1 MPVSDWFKAREQ
13 RRYTVVSPSTP
24 STELPDGVWLK
35 CDGCKRTIYRGDLEA
50 NLNVCPHCGHHA
62 EMPAKDR
69 LRALA
74 DDGTFEEMDE
84 ALTSSDPLRFTA
96 AKPYAETLAAAREKT
111 GLAEAVVTGRAL
123 VGGHPVVLGA
133 MDFRFIGASMGT
145 AVGEKVA
152 RAFDRAREEERAVVF
167 VTASGGARMH
177 EGMLSLMQM
186 AKTAAAVRRF
196 SDAGLPYVTV
206 LANPTYGGVT
216 ASFPVLADVI
226 FAEPGA
232 MVGFAGPKLVQE
244 TTRQSLPKGFQTAES
259 LAAHGFID
267 AVVPRTELKAVVAR
281 VLDYLCGQDVHPAA
295 EGAACPLAPK
305 EGS

>member
-13 RRYTVVSPSTP
+13 RKYTVVSPGGATD
-24 STELPDGVWLK
+24 LPDGVWLK
-35 CDGCKRTIYRGDLEA
+35 CVGCKRTIYRGDFEK
-50 NLNVCPHCGHHA
+50 NLSVCPHCGHHA
-62 EMPAKDR
+62 EMPAPDR
-69 LRALA
+69 LLALA
-74 DDGTFEEMDE
+74 DERTFEETDA

-96 AKPYAETLAAAREKT
+96 AKPYAAALDLARETT

-123 VGGHPVVLGA
+123 LEGHPVVLGA
-133 MDFRFIGASMGT
+133 MDFRFVGASMGT
-145 AVGEKVA
+145 AVGEKAA
-152 RAFDRAREEERAVVF
+152 RAFDRAREEGRAVVF
-167 VTASGGARMH
+167 VTASGGARMQ

-196 SDAGLPYVTV
+196 SDAGLPYVAV

-232 MVGFAGPKLVQE
+232 MIGFAGPKLVEE

-259 LAAHGFID
+259 LVRHGFVD
-267 AVVPRTELKAVVAR
+267 AVVPRTELKSAIGR
-281 VLDYLCGQDVHPAA
+281 VLDYLCAPEVHPAA
-295 EGAACPLAPK
+295 EGAACLVPPK

>member
-1 MPVSDWFKAREQ
+1 MPISDWFKAREQ
-13 RRYTVVSPSTP
+13 RKYTVVSPGAAA
-24 STELPDGVWLK
+24 ELPDGVWLK
-35 CDGCKRTIYRGDLEA
+35 CAECKHTVYRGDFEK

-62 EMPAKDR
+62 EMSAPAR
-69 LRALA
+69 VRALA
-74 DDGTFEEMDE
+74 DEGTFEEMDPG
-84 ALTSSDPLRFTA
+84 LTSTDPLRFTA
-96 AKPYAETLAAAREKT
+96 AKPYAAALDVARETT

-123 VGGHPVVLGA
+123 LEGHPVVLGA

-152 RAFDRAREEERAVVF
+152 RAFGRAREEGRAVVF
-167 VTASGGARMH
+167 VTASGGARMQ

-186 AKTAAAVRRF
+186 AKTAAAVRRL
-196 SDAGLPYVTV
+196 SDAGLPYVAV

-232 MVGFAGPKLVQE
+232 MIGFAGPKLVEE

-259 LAAHGFID
+259 LVTHGFVD
-267 AVVPRTELKAVVAR
+267 AVVPRTELKAAVGR
-281 VLDYLCGQDVHPAA
+281 VLDYLCAPEVHPAA
-295 EGAACPLAPK
+295 EGAACPVPGG